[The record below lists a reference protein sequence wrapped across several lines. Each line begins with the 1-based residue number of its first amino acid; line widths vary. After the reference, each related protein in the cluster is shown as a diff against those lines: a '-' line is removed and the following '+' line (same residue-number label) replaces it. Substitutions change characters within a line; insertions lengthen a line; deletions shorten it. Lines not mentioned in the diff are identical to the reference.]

1 MVSLDIF
8 PTYPLCFALPP
19 LVDERPAIYSQITIF
34 LNPQLDLVVVFSGC
48 SSDVPL
54 IMRKA
59 ETAP

>member
-1 MVSLDIF
+1 
-8 PTYPLCFALPP
+8 